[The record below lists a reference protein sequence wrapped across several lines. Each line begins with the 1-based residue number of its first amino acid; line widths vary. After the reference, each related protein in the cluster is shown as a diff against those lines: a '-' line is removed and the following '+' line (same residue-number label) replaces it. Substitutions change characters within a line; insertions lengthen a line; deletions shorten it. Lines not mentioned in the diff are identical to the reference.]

1 MTNRGMK
8 AKAEEYQREIERGSD
23 YNKVILMGNLAKNP
37 ELRYTPS
44 GAAVASLRLAVN
56 HRCRQKD
63 EFKDEVSY
71 FDIVTFGKQ
80 AESCAEHLTKGRHI
94 LIDGRLQERRWK
106 TEEGQRRTEIEV
118 IANQIYFLGELK
130 KVSSE

>member
-1 MTNRGMK
+1 MK
-8 AKAEEYQREIERGSD
+8 DKAEEDRREMDRGPD
-23 YNKVILMGNLAKNP
+23 YNKVILMGNLTNDP
-37 ELRYTPS
+37 EIRYTPS

-56 HRCRQKD
+56 NRYRQKD

-80 AESCAEHLTKGRHI
+80 AESCAENLTKGRYI
-94 LIDGRLQERRWK
+94 LIDGRLQERRWE

-118 IANQIYFLGELK
+118 VANQIYFLEKLK
-130 KVSSE
+130 QLGSK